1 MKDFFKLMQIS
12 TTRFALLLLALV
24 IVVCTPRP
32 ALPVSLKVID
42 TPVPSLLMRP
52 TNIDTPT
59 FSPTAVLD
67 PAMLTPSNES
77 RRLGDILMKISADLP
92 CQEYYWSSIVLVD
105 ATEARFECSNTNGE
119 NKNTI
124 YLSFRRGED
133 RLGFECFHGY
143 IASSDESSYPVEE
156 DGENGKIL
164 NSYTRKDRFFTWAA
178 QGVKFTIIEFI
189 DGNQNST
196 LPSPDLREKIYER
209 VTQLGLITGDGNDCV
224 Q

>member
-1 MKDFFKLMQIS
+1 MQIS
-12 TTRFALLLLALV
+12 TTRFALLLLALM
-24 IVVCTPRP
+24 IVACTPRP
-32 ALPVSLKVID
+32 ASLVSPIVID
-42 TPVPSLLMRP
+42 TPAPSPLMRP

-59 FSPTAVLD
+59 FSPTAALD
-67 PAMLTPSNES
+67 PAMLTPSTES
-77 RRLGDILMKISADLP
+77 KRLGDILMKISADLP
-92 CQEYYWSSIVLVD
+92 CQEYEWSSIVLVD
-105 ATEARFECSNTNGE
+105 ATEAQFECSNTNGE

-124 YLSFRRGED
+124 YISFRRGGD

-143 IASSDESSYPVEE
+143 IASSDESIYLVEE

-164 NSYTRKDRFFTWAA
+164 DSYTRKERFFTWAA
-178 QGVKFTIIEFI
+178 QGVKFTIMDFI

-196 LPSPDLREKIYER
+196 LPSSDLREKIYER